1 MPEHLQH
8 VNRALTKDE
17 RRLAAEIREGAEK
30 DFPPKVAE
38 RLHVPSG
45 IPQRIHDARKK
56 RGLTRYQVGQIADV
70 PSTVVRAVEQ
80 GEDVPVSQLHAVAEA
95 LGLAVELVEQ
105 TS

>member
-1 MPEHLQH
+1 M
-8 VNRALTKDE
+8 
-17 RRLAAEIREGAEK
+17 AEPR
-30 DFPPKVAE
+30 P
-38 RLHVPSG
+38 VPSG

-95 LGLAVELVEQ
+95 LGLAVGLVEQ
-105 TS
+105 TT

>member
-8 VNRALTKDE
+8 INRALTEDE
-17 RRLAAEIREGAEK
+17 RRLAREIREGAEK

-38 RLHVPSG
+38 PRPVPSG
-45 IPQRIHDARKK
+45 IPTRIRDARKK

-80 GEDVPVSQLHAVAEA
+80 GEDVPVSQLHAVADA
-95 LGLAVELVEQ
+95 LGLAIELVEQ
-105 TS
+105 AS